1 MARAP
6 RPARQ
11 LSLVGGPIPGYN
23 EFEMDVESV
32 LREQLPAFFE
42 GIDLAPLTHENV
54 EKIPQGAKGA
64 YVLFHHRVPVYAGK
78 TDAKHG
84 FRNRL
89 GRHWYTLQHRHGLH
103 IDDIGFKAVRV
114 MVFSNFDVEAI
125 LIEELRRQNE
135 EYLAW
140 NDSGFGSNDP
150 GRNREGQ
157 EPAEFDELF
166 PIDID
171 KPLDVIP
178 PGTQGLLPLLANVKD
193 ASPYLLRYETDVKG
207 RQKNGKI
214 TYVRYKIGHADQRA
228 ATVTIPPPPISMR
241 DFLAIVVA
249 ALPGWQATV
258 FPDRIIL
265 YRESADYQFAK
276 EYIPTR

>member
-6 RPARQ
+6 RPPRQ
-11 LSLVGGPIPGYN
+11 LSLIGGPIPGYN

-32 LREQLPAFFE
+32 LREQLPVFFE
-42 GIDLAPLTHENV
+42 GIDLAPLTHVNV
-54 EKIPQGAKGA
+54 ENIPHGAKGA

-84 FRNRL
+84 FRTRL

-125 LIEELRRQNE
+125 LIEELRRRNE
-135 EYLAW
+135 AHLDW

-150 GRNREGQ
+150 GRNREGE
-157 EPAEFDELF
+157 EPSNFDEKF

-171 KPLDVIP
+171 KPLDWIP
-178 PGTQGLLPLLANVKD
+178 AGPQNLLSLLIKVKD
-193 ASPYLLRYETDVKG
+193 DLPYLLRYETDIKG
-207 RQKNGKI
+207 RKKNGKI
-214 TYVRYKIGHADQRA
+214 DYVHYRVGHAEQRG
-228 ATVTIPPPPISMR
+228 ATVTIPAPPISMR
-241 DFLAIVVA
+241 EFLAIVVA
-249 ALPGWQATV
+249 ALPGWQATI

-265 YRESADYQFAK
+265 YREAANYQFAR

>member
-6 RPARQ
+6 RLTRQ
-11 LSLVGGPIPGYN
+11 PVILGERVLGYN

-32 LREQLPAFFE
+32 LREQLPTFF
-42 GIDLAPLTHENV
+42 GSIDPAPLSPDNLEN
-54 EKIPQGAKGA
+54 IPQGAKGA
-64 YVLFHHRVPVYAGK
+64 YVLFHRQVPVYAGK
-78 TDAKHG
+78 TDARHG

-89 GRHWYTLQHRHGLH
+89 GRHWYTLQHRQGLH

-114 MVFSNFDVEAI
+114 MVFSNFDVESI
-125 LIEELRRQNE
+125 LIDELRRQDAA
-135 EYLAW
+135 YLAW

-150 GRNREGQ
+150 GRNRERQ

-171 KPLDVIP
+171 KGLDVIP
-178 PGTQGLLPLLANVKD
+178 QGTQGLLPLLVAVKD
-193 ASPYLLRYETDVKG
+193 ALPYLLRYETDAKG
-207 RQKNGKI
+207 RKKNGTI
-214 TYVRYKIGHADQRA
+214 TYAHYKIGHADQRA
-228 ATVTIPPPPISMR
+228 ATVTIPPPPITMR
-241 DFLAIVVA
+241 HFLAIVMA

-265 YRESADYQFAK
+265 YRESAHYQFAR
-276 EYIPTR
+276 EYIPAP